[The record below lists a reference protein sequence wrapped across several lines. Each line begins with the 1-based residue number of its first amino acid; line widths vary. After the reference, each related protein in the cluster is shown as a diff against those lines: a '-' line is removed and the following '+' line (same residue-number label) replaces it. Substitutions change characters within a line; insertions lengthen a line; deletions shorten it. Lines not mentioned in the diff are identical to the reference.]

1 MKKTKLIPVLFII
14 CSFWF
19 YGLTAQT
26 GSLEGIVSCTNG
38 QPIEGA
44 IIDVGGIFY
53 DTTDAN
59 GYYEFPGLPVG
70 TWDVTCIIEG
80 YDPFINMVEIFENQT
95 TTGNFSVPCPEFIVD
110 PLNIQVT
117 LEPNASTTETITLSN
132 PGQGSVDWSASLEI
146 LTNNATED
154 FLDVQFQFPLS
165 PGSGETGVEC
175 NGDYF
180 YTTMPFTQNFNKY
193 APDGTFIESFA
204 ITGVPGVYDLAY
216 DGNYFYGG
224 NGSTT
229 VFEMDFNQQ
238 VLISTINAPQNVRAI
253 AYNDTEDIFYGYSWG
268 GDIIT
273 FDRNGV
279 LISASPLGPNVTSF
293 SGFAY
298 DDVSDGSPYLW
309 GYGMVG
315 TNPNVLVQLD
325 LPAMQGTGFMVCLDS
340 LLPEPLTN
348 GAGGL
353 FTHPDIVP
361 GTWTM
366 GGVVQSEW
374 LWGLEL
380 AEYTN
385 WISIEPVSG
394 TIEPGESEE
403 MTVYF
408 DATNIFTS
416 INEAEIHFSTLPNV
430 GSPVVQVEMLV
441 AGFPFVYALEAEVNC
456 TDIILEWQT
465 IPPGTP
471 ADSFHVYKDSLLI
484 ATTFDTYYI
493 DSLNFPEI
501 EYSYY
506 ATGYFYNGWESYPTN
521 VVNVTVPLPDS
532 LEPQNLNYT
541 LSGDTLTLF
550 WNSPAAC
557 IDPLGYNVYRNNTLL
572 GFITDTTFTDIFG
585 YYQYFVTAV
594 YYFGESGPSNSIII
608 TGLKENRTSL
618 INIFPNPAQDKLFI
632 QSLTKIYRIELFNNS
647 GLTILT
653 EKINSDTYQLNVSH
667 LDLGLYFLK
676 LKTEQ
681 GLVLR
686 KIVVK

>member
-1 MKKTKLIPVLFII
+1 MKKTFVISTIILSCLFMVRI
-14 CSFWF
+14 S
-19 YGLTAQT
+19 TAQT
-26 GSLEGIVSCTNG
+26 GSLEGTVSCSNG

-80 YDPFINMVEIFENQT
+80 YDPFINMVEIYENQT
-95 TTGNFSVPCPEFIVD
+95 ATSDFSVPCPEFVVD

-117 LEPNASTTETITLSN
+117 LEPNATTSETITLSN
-132 PGQGSVDWSASLEI
+132 PGQGSVDWSANLEI

-154 FLDVQFQFPLS
+154 FLDVQFQLPLS

-175 NGDYF
+175 DGDYF

-204 ITGVPGVYDLAY
+204 LTGVPGIYDLAY

-268 GDIIT
+268 GDIIA
-273 FDRNGV
+273 FDRNGM
-279 LISASPLGPNVTSF
+279 LISASPLGPDVTSF

-298 DDVSDGSPYLW
+298 DDVSAGSPYLW

-325 LPAMQGTGFMVCLDS
+325 LPYMQGTGFMVCLDS

-353 FTHPDIVP
+353 FTHPDIIP
-361 GTWTM
+361 GGYWTI
-366 GGVVQSEW
+366 GGVVQGEW

-380 AEYTN
+380 GEYTDD
-385 WISIEPVSG
+385 WISIDPVSG
-394 TIEPGESEE
+394 NLEPGESGE

-408 DATNIFTS
+408 DADGLFPWTY
-416 INEAEIHFSTLPNV
+416 EAEIHFTTLPNA
-430 GSPVVQVEMLV
+430 GSPVVDVSMSIEGEPGVGDL
-441 AGFPFVYALEAEVNC
+441 LAEVSC
-456 TDIILEWQT
+456 VDIILDWET
-465 IPPGTP
+465 IPPELSV
-471 ADSFHVYKDSLLI
+471 DSFHVYKDSLLI

-506 ATGYFYNGWESYPTN
+506 ATGYFFNGWESYPTN
-521 VVNVTVPLPDS
+521 IVNVTVPLPDS

-557 IDPLGYNVYRNNTLL
+557 IDPFGYNIYRNYTLL
-572 GFITDTTFTDIFG
+572 GFITDTTFTDFFG
-585 YYQYFVTAV
+585 YYEYCVTAV
-594 YYFGESGPSNSIII
+594 YYF
-608 TGLKENRTSL
+608 
-618 INIFPNPAQDKLFI
+618 
-632 QSLTKIYRIELFNNS
+632 
-647 GLTILT
+647 
-653 EKINSDTYQLNVSH
+653 
-667 LDLGLYFLK
+667 
-676 LKTEQ
+676 
-681 GLVLR
+681 
-686 KIVVK
+686 